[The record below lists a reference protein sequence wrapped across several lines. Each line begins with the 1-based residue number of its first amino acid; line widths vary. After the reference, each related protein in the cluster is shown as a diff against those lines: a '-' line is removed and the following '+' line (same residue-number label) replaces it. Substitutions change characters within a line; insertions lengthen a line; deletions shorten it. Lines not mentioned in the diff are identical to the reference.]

1 MKQTEPYQREEGQ
14 SAGERG
20 EGVEPEGPSERGDA
34 EARGNADERG
44 DADELGDVDESEE
57 GDREEFIEKSQEE
70 AQAARQERQ
79 EEADEQAE
87 ALRKAEEEHQQ
98 ANERDGE
105 EPVIVI
111 KGLRKAFG
119 DHEVLR
125 GVDMHVKKGENVVIL
140 GKSGTGKSVL
150 IKCLVGLE
158 WPDEGEIKMFGKDL
172 LSLKY
177 GELNEVRVRT
187 GFLFQN
193 AALYDS
199 MTVRENLAFPLRQ
212 LKKDMTKEKKES
224 LIMEMLD
231 NVGLEEAIDQL
242 PSKLSGGQSKRIGLA
257 RTLIL
262 RPELMLYDEPT
273 TGLDTGTSKEI
284 SELMIR
290 TKKRYNISSITI
302 THDMM
307 CARMTADRIIML
319 KEGVVVAEGSYEELE
334 KSDDEWI
341 KSFFN

>member
-1 MKQTEPYQREEGQ
+1 MKQTEQYKPEEPENESPADGAERGTGDERLN
-14 SAGERG
+14 AGEA
-20 EGVEPEGPSERGDA
+20 GDA
-34 EARGNADERG
+34 GEA
-44 DADELGDVDESEE
+44 EE
-57 GDREEFIEKSQEE
+57 GDRAEFIEKSQEE
-70 AQAARQERQ
+70 AEAARQERQ

-87 ALRKAEEEHQQ
+87 ALRKAEEEAQQ
-98 ANERDGE
+98 ASERDGE

-193 AALYDS
+193 A
-199 MTVRENLAFPLRQ
+199 Q
-212 LKKDMTKEKKES
+212 
-224 LIMEMLD
+224 
-231 NVGLEEAIDQL
+231 
-242 PSKLSGGQSKRIGLA
+242 KR
-257 RTLIL
+257 
-262 RPELMLYDEPT
+262 YDE
-273 TGLDTGTSKEI
+273 G
-284 SELMIR
+284 
-290 TKKRYNISSITI
+290 
-302 THDMM
+302 
-307 CARMTADRIIML
+307 
-319 KEGVVVAEGSYEELE
+319 KEGVADHGNAGKCGVGRSGRSVAVEAIGGAEQTDRVGQDADLAAGA
-334 KSDDEWI
+334 DVI
-341 KSFFN
+341 